1 MLVPLAWAAIV
12 ALAVPPVLYWLFW
25 LSPVTIYA
33 ATIAT
38 FAFLALVLGVWPVRL
53 AVTPRAVR
61 RKHARRCAREQFL
74 TQELYT
80 TRGRTG
86 VLIFVALA
94 ERYCEIIADTAIAE
108 RVAPEAWRGIIDRLL
123 AEIRT
128 GRAIEGLGA
137 PAPLPGRSWR
147 SMFHPGADN
156 PDELPDHLIAPAG
169 LAALSRKKGGCGRW
183 FDRNGAIKGQLACH
197 LTLTKRAF
205 TEVCRGTRWT
215 LK

>member
-1 MLVPLAWAAIV
+1 MRPHHLATEHARGRVTKAIAAAESATAGEIVVVIAPRCDDYVLVPLAWAAIV

-128 GRAIEGLGA
+128 GRAIEGLVGA
-137 PAPLPGRSWR
+137 VAAAGAILAEHVP
-147 SMFHPGADN
+147 PGADN
-156 PDELPDHLIAPAG
+156 PDELPDHLIVLPV
-169 LAALSRKKGGCGRW
+169 W
-183 FDRNGAIKGQLACH
+183 PP
-197 LTLTKRAF
+197 
-205 TEVCRGTRWT
+205 
-215 LK
+215 

>member
-1 MLVPLAWAAIV
+1 MRPHDLATEHARGQVAGAIAAAESTTAGEIVVVIAPRCDDYVLVPLAWAAIV

-38 FAFLALVLGVWPVRL
+38 FAFLALVLGLWPVRL

-94 ERYCEIIADTAIAE
+94 ERYCEILADTAIAE

-123 AEIRT
+123 AEIRA
-128 GRAIEGLGA
+128 GRAVAGLVGA
-137 PAPLPGRSWR
+137 VSAAGTILAEHFP
-147 SMFHPGADN
+147 PGADN
-156 PDELPDHLIAPAG
+156 PDALPDHLIVLPV
-169 LAALSRKKGGCGRW
+169 W
-183 FDRNGAIKGQLACH
+183 PP
-197 LTLTKRAF
+197 
-205 TEVCRGTRWT
+205 
-215 LK
+215 